1 MWIFIWAVLSTFVL
15 VIFTWSIRILIQQK
29 AAWRAYADKTKL
41 TYQGGARFLSSPSLS
56 GMIGPYGFGLYTEEQ
71 QTNDTRTSRFNTV
84 LEIALRRG
92 LPTTGALGTPTTVPL
107 IQSLRLEQTYVP
119 DDKDWDPTWMARAR
133 HGAMLK
139 AYLTPARLEIL
150 KKIFKMKVLSA
161 LFVFDQQDAVLRIE
175 TSDPLNNKDRLEK
188 IVKGLIQ
195 QVDGL
200 MVHEEEWNRLSETPY
215 ITSPF
220 ALAPGT
226 APQPGITTN
235 TPQELEAAA
244 AEAAAP
250 VIDAPLAPLPQAE
263 SK

>member
-1 MWIFIWAVLSTFVL
+1 MWIFIWAVLSSFVL
-15 VIFTWSIRILIQQK
+15 IIFSWSIRILLQQK
-29 AAWRAYADKTKL
+29 SAWRAYADKTKL
-41 TYQGGARFLSSPSLS
+41 TYQAGPRFLSSPSLS

-92 LPTTGALGTPTTVPL
+92 LPTTGAMGTPGSVPL

-119 DDKDWDPTWMARAR
+119 DDKDWDTTWMARAR
-133 HGAMLK
+133 HGAILK
-139 AYLTPARLEIL
+139 AYLTPARLEIF

-175 TSDPLNNKDRLEK
+175 TADPLNNKDRLEK
-188 IVKGLIQ
+188 IVKGLLQ

-200 MVHEEEWNRLSETPY
+200 MVQEEEWNRLSETPY
-215 ITSPF
+215 ISSPF

-226 APQPGITTN
+226 AQQPGITTN
-235 TPQELEAAA
+235 PLPAPDAAAA
-244 AEAAAP
+244 AEVEP
-250 VIDAPLAPLPQAE
+250 VIQAPLAPLPEAD

>member
-1 MWIFIWAVLSTFVL
+1 MWIFIWAILSSFVL
-15 VIFTWSIRILIQQK
+15 VIFFWSIRILLQQK
-29 AAWRAYADKTKL
+29 SAWRAYADKTKL
-41 TYQGGARFLSSPSLS
+41 TYSPGPRFLSSPSLS
-56 GMIGPYGFGLYTEEQ
+56 GMIGLYGFGLYTEEQ
-71 QTNDTRTSRFNTV
+71 QTADTRTARFNTV

-92 LPTTGALGTPTTVPL
+92 LPTTGAMGTPLAVPL

-119 DDKDWDPTWMARAR
+119 DDKEWDPTWMARAR

-139 AYLTPARLEIL
+139 AYLTPPRLEII

-175 TSDPLNNKDRLEK
+175 TADPLNNKDRLEK

-200 MVHEEEWNRLSETPY
+200 MVHEEEWHRLSETPY
-215 ITSPF
+215 ISSPF

-226 APQPGITTN
+226 AQQPGITAN
-235 TPQELEAAA
+235 PLSAVESVS
-244 AEAAAP
+244 AP
-250 VIDAPLAPLPQAE
+250 EIQAPLSPLPDGAD